1 MSPETKAFPKSQQA
15 AVCTNSDPDSIYPE
29 A

>member
-1 MSPETKAFPKSQQA
+1 MSPEMKAFPKSQQA